1 MEYHTILERTWLW
14 ICLSVSLL
22 RFVFRLYTVKQG
34 NNIRKIKLIFLTM
47 FLESLEV
54 VRDMGVQ
61 LTTKYFSGLEKHKFI
76 EKEKIRNVIVNEG
89 IKFGDIKFY
98 LAFVIRSSDE
108 MIIAFEVRQIRS
120 IFLSST

>member
-1 MEYHTILERTWLW
+1 
-14 ICLSVSLL
+14 
-22 RFVFRLYTVKQG
+22 
-34 NNIRKIKLIFLTM
+34 
-47 FLESLEV
+47 
-54 VRDMGVQ
+54 MGVQ

-108 MIIAFEVRQIRS
+108 MIIAFENLMPKLRV
-120 IFLSST
+120 LSDVFQGARYILFGEEDENRRKSENGKLL

>member
-1 MEYHTILERTWLW
+1 
-14 ICLSVSLL
+14 
-22 RFVFRLYTVKQG
+22 
-34 NNIRKIKLIFLTM
+34 M

-61 LTTKYFSGLEKHKFI
+61 LTTKYFSGREKHKFI

-108 MIIAFEVRQIRS
+108 MIIAFEVRQIRL
-120 IFLSST
+120 IFLSSI